1 MLIII
6 LIHSEN
12 ITTNIF
18 RIQEIDS
25 IMCRCFC
32 FGFFDSMLKVKSLL
46 EYTNYFLLI
55 NVKRMAK

>member
-1 MLIII
+1 MLIIM
-6 LIHSEN
+6 LIHSKN
-12 ITTNIF
+12 ITTNIY
-18 RIQEIDS
+18 RIQAFGS

>member
-1 MLIII
+1 MLIIM

-18 RIQEIDS
+18 RIQVFDS

-32 FGFFDSMLKVKSLL
+32 FGFFDSMLNVKSLL